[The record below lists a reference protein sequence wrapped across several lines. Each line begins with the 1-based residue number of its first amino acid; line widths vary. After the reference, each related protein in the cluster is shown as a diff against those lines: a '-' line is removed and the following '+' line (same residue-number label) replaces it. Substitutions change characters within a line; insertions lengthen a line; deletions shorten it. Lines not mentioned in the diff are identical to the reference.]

1 MESDDKPNFSG
12 FESTTMKYDDG
23 QCAICWVPQINKS
36 LPDCGHFY
44 CYQCLVDWCHFK
56 LECLH
61 KKKKNLP
68 YFYHS
73 VRSPEDRQIYIP
85 ERPSTHDGGGHTIVL
100 HEPKVA
106 NDPDD
111 PEFLRAFDQMLR
123 ISEIRPENSIDALE
137 SGGCF
142 RGIFGQLEL
151 RQALFNRSTYHW

>member
-56 LECLH
+56 LECLQ
-61 KKKKNLP
+61 KKKKNLQP
-68 YFYHS
+68 W
-73 VRSPEDRQIYIP
+73 Q
-85 ERPSTHDGGGHTIVL
+85 
-100 HEPKVA
+100 PKVA